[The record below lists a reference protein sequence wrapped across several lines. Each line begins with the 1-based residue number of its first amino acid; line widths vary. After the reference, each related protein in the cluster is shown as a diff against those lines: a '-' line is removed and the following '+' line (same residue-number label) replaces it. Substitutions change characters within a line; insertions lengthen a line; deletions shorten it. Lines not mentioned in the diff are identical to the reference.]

1 MFSTGDMKGDMESVP
16 SRVRVANRYY
26 EDLGKKLL
34 RE

>member
-1 MFSTGDMKGDMESVP
+1 MESVP